1 MSRIIGINGSPRKDR
16 NSARLLDSAL
26 SGAADSGAEVR
37 RIDLYDLSYTGCR
50 SCFACKLLG
59 SPTFGRCAVND
70 DLKPVLEDI
79 LSSDGLI
86 ISSPIYFGSAPG
98 MVRSFCERLWFPSH
112 TYSTDGSVA
121 YDLHLKVGLMYSM
134 NVPSDSFY
142 ADFIESEQEKFSSM
156 VGPAKVFSAV
166 DTLQFDDYS
175 RYASAA
181 FDAQHKK
188 LRHEESFPEDLSRA
202 YEFGKTLLG

>member
-98 MVRSFCERLWFPSH
+98 MVRSFS
-112 TYSTDGSVA
+112 STIYPTDCAHG
-121 YDLHLKVGLMYSM
+121 
-134 NVPSDSFY
+134 F
-142 ADFIESEQEKFSSM
+142 
-156 VGPAKVFSAV
+156 
-166 DTLQFDDYS
+166 T
-175 RYASAA
+175 RT
-181 FDAQHKK
+181 
-188 LRHEESFPEDLSRA
+188 R
-202 YEFGKTLLG
+202 